1 MATAAEKQLAD
12 FSREK
17 EQLRK
22 RIESAQE
29 RIATIETMEAA
40 LQAPAK
46 PAAAPTAASA
56 K

>member
-12 FSREK
+12 FATEK

-22 RIESAQE
+22 RISTAQE

-40 LQAPAK
+40 LQASSK
-46 PAAAPTAASA
+46 PAAPAATA

>member
-12 FSREK
+12 FATEK

-22 RIESAQE
+22 RIAAAQE

-40 LQAPAK
+40 LQASAK
-46 PAAAPTAASA
+46 PAAAPAAASA